1 MAATG
6 GEQERERDHFGSES
20 LWIPAG
26 GTATRGEEGGVEE
39 RVDPVQKPTSMA
51 VSWTESHQGGRKT
64 PGPTL
69 MAATR
74 DSN

>member
-26 GTATRGEEGGVEE
+26 GAARRRGKEGRVEE
-39 RVDPVQKPTSMA
+39 KVDPVPDQPQ
-51 VSWTESHQGGRKT
+51 WR
-64 PGPTL
+64 
-69 MAATR
+69 
-74 DSN
+74 